1 MTYLAD
7 RGLSTVTGKEF
18 EAQVLAVA
26 RMLWPHTPS
35 SGAENI
41 EGRERDGVFHE
52 EDVIHLIEATIDRS
66 EGKARQDCRKLAKL
80 AAEMRK
86 TNVDKVVKCWFVT
99 KHEPTDLQR
108 SSSRTHGYPVHA
120 VSFNQFQS
128 KLINATEYIQAR
140 RLHKF
145 GSVHSP
151 NESNSDVDFVSVDLK
166 ERNSAITWR
175 VSEIAR
181 ELEAGGSISL
191 TADYGAGKSM
201 IFREL
206 FRTLSDR
213 YLNGKSSK
221 FPVHVNL
228 REHSGAQ
235 YPDEILERHA
245 RIIGFSS
252 TTQLVR
258 AWRAGYVILLL
269 DGFDEI
275 TSLGF
280 QGRWSKLQ
288 ELRFRGLQ
296 AVREMIAQ
304 QPSGAGVAVAGRE
317 YYFDSHKE
325 LQQCLGVFSALEVTL
340 NDFTQEQ
347 VDTLLTNSGVPTAIT
362 PAWLP
367 KRPLFVA
374 TLALRGHLAGVHKL
388 EASVGEGW
396 NELIQRI
403 CERESRI
410 SGQLDAITIRR
421 VLERVSTI
429 SRGLDGDAILSRKN
443 LTSAFMDI
451 CGYEPDEQGILLLER
466 LPGLG
471 VANSGTE
478 SRAFVDQDFECALGA
493 AEVAQFFVEPWSS
506 GGDIE
511 RTIRPLSAIGIA
523 VVKAMLKDD
532 QRANNVQPAI
542 DRSEPTSALRLDLV
556 QSGLALGAV
565 LASNVLVRDIHIREI
580 DLSGPCNSSGLIYFT
595 ECIIDHL
602 EVDPSSELCSRSRLQ
617 GCLIR
622 TIAGAHSAGDI
633 PFLLDN
639 ECMVDEFSDGVR
651 TNADIL
657 EADLPLPVRV
667 LMVITRK
674 LFLQSGRARKENA
687 FYRGLDTNAQRYV
700 SDVLEILISEGL
712 TSKDKNGGEPLYV
725 KNRHEIARMSKI
737 LSAPETSTDPLVAR
751 VKALA

>member
-1 MTYLAD
+1 M
-7 RGLSTVTGKEF
+7 
-18 EAQVLAVA
+18 
-26 RMLWPHTPS
+26 
-35 SGAENI
+35 
-41 EGRERDGVFHE
+41 
-52 EDVIHLIEATIDRS
+52 
-66 EGKARQDCRKLAKL
+66 
-80 AAEMRK
+80 
-86 TNVDKVVKCWFVT
+86 
-99 KHEPTDLQR
+99 
-108 SSSRTHGYPVHA
+108 HA

-128 KLINATEYIQAR
+128 KLINATEYINAR
-140 RLHKF
+140 RMHKF

-151 NESNSDVDFVSVDLK
+151 SESTKDVDFVVVDLK
-166 ERNSAITWR
+166 ERHSQTTWR
-175 VSEIAR
+175 VGEIAK
-181 ELEAGGSISL
+181 ELEAGRTMSL

-206 FRTLSDR
+206 FKVLSEK
-213 YLNGKSSK
+213 YLAGKSSK

-280 QGRWSKLQ
+280 QGRWSKLH
-288 ELRFRGLQ
+288 ELRFKGLQ

-325 LQQCLGVFSALEVTL
+325 LRHCLGVSSALEVTL
-340 NDFTQEQ
+340 NDFTQDQ
-347 VDTLLTNSGVPTAIT
+347 VDALLINSGVPTAVT

-374 TLALRGHLAGVHKL
+374 TLALRGHLAGVHEL
-388 EASVGEGW
+388 QSSVGEGW

-410 SGQLDAITIRR
+410 SGHLDATTIRR

-429 SRGLDGDAILSRKN
+429 SRGLEGDAILSRKN

-471 VANSGTE
+471 VAVSGTE

-493 AEVAQFFVEPWSS
+493 TEVAQFFVEPWSS
-506 GGDIE
+506 VGDIE
-511 RTIRPLSAIGIA
+511 RTVRPLSAIGIS
-523 VVKAMLKDD
+523 VVKAQLKDD
-532 QRANNVQPAI
+532 PRARNAQPAI
-542 DRSEPTSALRLDLV
+542 DRAEPTSALRFDLL
-556 QSGLALGAV
+556 QSGIALGASIT
-565 LASNVLVRDIHIREI
+565 SNVSIRDIHIREL
-580 DLSGPCNSSGLIYFT
+580 DLSGPCNCEGLIYLT
-595 ECIIDHL
+595 ECIVDHL
-602 EVDPSSELCSRSRLQ
+602 DVDPSSELCMKSRLQ
-617 GCLIR
+617 GCMVR

-633 PFLLDN
+633 PELLDPD
-639 ECMVDEFSDGVR
+639 CMVEEFSDGVR

-700 SDVLEILISEGL
+700 SDVLDILISEGL
-712 TSKDKNGGEPLYV
+712 TSKDKNGGEPLYI
-725 KNRHEIARMSKI
+725 KNRHEIVRMSKI
-737 LSAPETSTDPLVAR
+737 LSAPETSTDPLVSR
-751 VKALA
+751 VRALA

>member
-1 MTYLAD
+1 M
-7 RGLSTVTGKEF
+7 VTGKEF

-26 RMLWPHTPS
+26 RMLWPNNPS
-35 SGAENI
+35 SGSELI
-41 EGRERDGVFHE
+41 DGRERDGVFHE
-52 EDVIHLIEATIDRS
+52 EDVVHLIEATIERS
-66 EGKARQDCRKLAKL
+66 EEKAKQDCRKLAKL
-80 AAEMRK
+80 ASELRK
-86 TNVDKVVKCWFVT
+86 QYVDKVVKCWFVT
-99 KHEPTDLQR
+99 KYEPTDRQR
-108 SSSRTHGYPVHA
+108 TSARTHGYPVHA

-140 RLHKF
+140 GMHKF

-151 NESNSDVDFVSVDLK
+151 NDGNQEVEFVVVDLK
-166 ERNSAITWR
+166 ERQSQTTWR
-175 VSEIAR
+175 IGEIAR
-181 ELEAGGSISL
+181 KLEAGETVSL

-206 FRTLSDR
+206 FRRLATQ
-213 YLNGKSSK
+213 YLEGKTSK

-252 TTQLVR
+252 TNQLVR

-288 ELRFRGLQ
+288 ELRFKGLQ

-304 QPSGAGVAVAGRE
+304 QPHGAGAAVAGRE

-325 LQQCLGVFSALEVTL
+325 LRQCLGLNTALEVTL

-347 VDTLLTNSGVPTAIT
+347 VDALLTRSGVPTAIT

-374 TLALRGHLAGVHKL
+374 TLALRGHLAGIQEL

-410 SGQLDAITIRR
+410 SGQLDARTIRS
-421 VLERVSTI
+421 VLERVATI
-429 SRGLDGDAILSRKN
+429 SRGLDGDAILSRMN
-443 LTSAFMDI
+443 LTNAFI
-451 CGYEPDEQGILLLER
+451 EVCGYEPDEQGILLLER

-471 VANSGTE
+471 VPTPGTE
-478 SRAFVDQDFECALGA
+478 SRTFVDQDFECALGA
-493 AEVAQFFVEPWSS
+493 AEVAQFYVEPWTST
-506 GGDIE
+506 GDIE
-511 RTIRPLSAIGIA
+511 RTVRPLSTIGIS
-523 VVKAMLKDD
+523 VVKAMLKGDP
-532 QRANNVQPAI
+532 RSRSAQPAV
-542 DRSEPTSALRLDLV
+542 DRADPTSALRFDLL
-556 QSGLALGAV
+556 QSGIALGSTFT
-565 LASNVLVRDIHIREI
+565 SNITVRDIHIREL
-580 DLSGPCNSSGLIYFT
+580 DLSGDFSSEGTVYLS
-595 ECIIDHL
+595 ECIIDSL
-602 EVDPSSELCSRSRLQ
+602 EVDPSSKLCLSTRLQ
-617 GCLIR
+617 GCLVR
-622 TIAGAHSAGDI
+622 SVSGAHSRGDI
-633 PFLLDN
+633 PDLLDS
-639 ECMVDEFSDGVR
+639 ECMVDEFTDGVR

-700 SDVLEILISEGL
+700 SDVLDILISEGL
-712 TSKDKNGGEPLYV
+712 TSKDKNGGEPLYI
-725 KNRHEIARMSKI
+725 KNRHEANRMGKI

-751 VKALA
+751 VRALA

>member
-1 MTYLAD
+1 M
-7 RGLSTVTGKEF
+7 TGKEF

-26 RMLWPHTPS
+26 RILWPFTPS
-35 SGAENI
+35 SGSEYI
-41 EGRERDGVFHE
+41 DGRERDGVFHE
-52 EDVIHLIEATIDRS
+52 EDVIHLIEATIEKS
-66 EGKARQDCRKLAKL
+66 EEKAKQDCRKLSKL
-80 AAEMRK
+80 ATELRK
-86 TNVDKVVKCWFVT
+86 RNEDKVVKCWFIT

-108 SSSRTHGYPVHA
+108 TNARGFGYPVHA

-128 KLINATEYIQAR
+128 KLINATEYISAR
-140 RLHKF
+140 RKHRF

-151 NESNSDVDFVSVDLK
+151 NDTPEEVDFVTVDLK
-166 ERNSAITWR
+166 ERHSANTWR
-175 VSEIAR
+175 VGEISR
-181 ELEAGGSISL
+181 RLESGDTVSL

-206 FRTLSDR
+206 FHQLSRR
-213 YLNGKSSK
+213 YLDGKSSK
-221 FPVHVNL
+221 FPVHINL
-228 REHSGAQ
+228 REHSGAHF
-235 YPDEILERHA
+235 PDEILERHA
-245 RIIGFSS
+245 RVIGFSS

-288 ELRFRGLQ
+288 ELRFKGLQ
-296 AVREMIAQ
+296 AVREMISQ

-325 LQQCLGVFSALEVTL
+325 LKQCLGLRSALEVTL

-347 VDTLLTNSGVPTAIT
+347 VDKLLVNSGVPTAVT

-374 TLALRGHLAGVHKL
+374 TLALRGHLAGVHEL
-388 EASVGEGW
+388 QSSVGEGW

-410 SGQLDAITIRR
+410 SGQLDPATIRG

-429 SRGLDGDAILSRKN
+429 SRGLDGESILSRNN
-443 LTSAFMDI
+443 LANAFMEI

-471 VANSGTE
+471 VPTPGAE

-493 AEVAQFFVEPWSS
+493 KEVADFYVEPW
-506 GGDIE
+506 GAAGE
-511 RTIRPLSAIGIA
+511 VKRTVRPLSAIGIA
-523 VVKAMLKDD
+523 VAKAILKDD
-532 QRANNVQPAI
+532 PRAMNAQPAV
-542 DRSEPTSALRLDLV
+542 DRADPTSALRLDLL
-556 QSGLALGAV
+556 QTGISLGASFT
-565 LASNVLVRDIHIREI
+565 SNITIRDIHIRDM
-580 DLSGPCNSSGLIYFT
+580 DLSGNINSTGLIYFS
-595 ECIIDHL
+595 ECIIDNL
-602 EVDPSSELCSRSRLQ
+602 EIDPSSSMCQNSRIQ

-622 TIAGAHSAGDI
+622 TISGAHSRGDI
-633 PFLLDN
+633 SSVLDDG
-639 ECMVDEFSDGVR
+639 CMIDEFADGVK

-667 LMVITRK
+667 LMVIIRK
-674 LFLQSGRARKENA
+674 LFLQQGRARKENA

-700 SDVLEILISEGL
+700 SDVLDILISEGL
-712 TSKDKNGGEPLYV
+712 TSKDKNGGEPLYI
-725 KNRHEIARMSKI
+725 KNRHESGRMAKV
-737 LSAPETSTDPLVAR
+737 LAAPETSADPILVR
-751 VKALA
+751 VRALA